1 MMQEVARRHQKE
13 AVKWALDDIVYHT
26 EVTHYDKVDSVKAP
40 PVEGCYIHGL
50 SLEGAGWSKDQT
62 ALTESEP
69 KVLFVPLPILL
80 ASACLKSDEA
90 KSRKEMYG
98 SQGPYDCPCYK
109 YRSRTDRCVSTH
121 MHLLPFASII
131 LFYYTTNLFYDL
143 LLKMFNFI
151 LKFASSLFFMQVLCF
166 HGDLKV

>member
-1 MMQEVARRHQKE
+1 MLTAMKQEVARRHQKE
-13 AVKWALDDIVYHT
+13 TVKWALDDIVYHT

-40 PVEGCYIHGL
+40 PVEGCYIYGL

-69 KVLFVPLPILL
+69 KILFVPLPILL

-109 YRSRTDRCVSTH
+109 YRSRTDRCVSTYIH
-121 MHLLPFASII
+121 TYIHTHVPLSHLR
-131 LFYYTTNLFYDL
+131 YYDCFIDMVSTVESEL
-143 LLKMFNFI
+143 L
-151 LKFASSLFFMQVLCF
+151 CT
-166 HGDLKV
+166 

>member
-1 MMQEVARRHQKE
+1 MKQEVARRHQKE
-13 AVKWALDDIVYHT
+13 TVKWALDDIVYHT

-69 KVLFVPLPILL
+69 KILFVPLPILL

-109 YRSRTDRCVSTH
+109 YRSRTDRCVSTYIH
-121 MHLLPFASII
+121 TYLYHIEDITTILLMWFL
-131 LFYYTTNLFYDL
+131 LF
-143 LLKMFNFI
+143 
-151 LKFASSLFFMQVLCF
+151 KFL
-166 HGDLKV
+166 